1 MSNQH
6 SNQAIEQAR
15 TAGEAAA
22 LWWAQALQAPK
33 HDNGDLFAMAF
44 VDMLSEYAPKAD
56 KPNSALN
63 KFTEQLAAKLDALL
77 ADPDKGYMPRSGI
90 TIGVDYDPDPM
101 LYSTANEA
109 GLDVGFNGW
118 PWKTT
123 MWVRPDEVTVRYGY
137 QADLEVVWTRG

>member
-6 SNQAIEQAR
+6 SNQAIEQVR

-33 HDNGDLFAMAF
+33 HDNGDPFTMAF

-90 TIGVDYDPDPM
+90 TIVVDYDPDPM

-118 PWKTT
+118 PLKTT
-123 MWVRPDEVTVRYGY
+123 MWVRSDEVTVRYGY

>member
-33 HDNGDLFAMAF
+33 HDNGDPFTMAL
-44 VDMLSEYAPKAD
+44 VDMPSEYAPKAD
-56 KPNSALN
+56 KPNAALN
-63 KFTEQLAAKLDALL
+63 KFTEQLAAKLDVLL

-90 TIGVDYDPDPM
+90 VIGVDFDPNPM